1 MLRFGDGKTTE
12 TSVPRRTGPRRKDM
26 FKPLTRSTKNPHR
39 PNAGFA
45 ETMFV
50 HQSED
55 DDYSGFAPTEM
66 FEDGELAPIAAQ
78 PGNVAPATPD
88 AAHAAASTSRTALE
102 RAATAPAAEPVVEPV
117 PAPAESS
124 DEPLIPQSWV
134 TSQWVAAQ
142 EAKAHEAANQARAV
156 IAAQRRAEE
165 QAESAPADDAAPA
178 APKKGLAR
186 LRAAFERLLPGEF
199 RSLLPLFIGVTV
211 TMALIS
217 AVLPLID
224 KP

>member
-1 MLRFGDGKTTE
+1 
-12 TSVPRRTGPRRKDM
+12 M
-26 FKPLTRSTKNPHR
+26 FKPLTRSAKNANR

-50 HQSED
+50 HTSED

-66 FEDGELAPIAAQ
+66 FEEDEHAQVAAQ
-78 PGNVAPATPD
+78 PAAAVPATPD

-102 RAATAPAAEPVVEPV
+102 RAATAPAAEPVAATP
-117 PAPAESS
+117 
-124 DEPLIPQSWV
+124 DEPFIPQSWV

-156 IAAQRRAEE
+156 IAAQRRGED
-165 QAESAPADDAAPA
+165 QAEATPADEPAAAAPRT
-178 APKKGLAR
+178 GLGR
-186 LRAAFERLLPGEF
+186 LRAAFERLLPGDF

>member
-1 MLRFGDGKTTE
+1 
-12 TSVPRRTGPRRKDM
+12 M
-26 FKPLTRSTKNPHR
+26 FKPLTRSTKTPHR

-45 ETMFV
+45 ETQFL
-50 HQSED
+50 HTAGD

-66 FEDGELAPIAAQ
+66 FDDHAADSADT
-78 PGNVAPATPD
+78 PAADVVAPTAEDTR
-88 AAHAAASTSRTALE
+88 AAASTSRSALE
-102 RAATAPAAEPVVEPV
+102 RAAIGQVAAPSDAPLSATAVA
-117 PAPAESS
+117 
-124 DEPLIPQSWV
+124 DEASIPQSWV

-165 QAESAPADDAAPA
+165 QAETPEPGEAQAAPRT
-178 APKKGLAR
+178 GLAR

-199 RSLLPLFIGVTV
+199 RGLLPLFVGVTV

-217 AVLPLID
+217 AVLPMFD

>member
-1 MLRFGDGKTTE
+1 
-12 TSVPRRTGPRRKDM
+12 M
-26 FKPLTRSTKNPHR
+26 FKPLSRSNKNAHR

-45 ETMFV
+45 ETQLL
-50 HQSED
+50 HTSEE

-66 FEDGELAPIAAQ
+66 FEDVDSLP
-78 PGNVAPATPD
+78 APATSVPAD
-88 AAHAAASTSRTALE
+88 ARRAASTSRTALE
-102 RAATAPAAEPVVEPV
+102 RAATAPAPAPVVAAAAVVAEP
-117 PAPAESS
+117 A
-124 DEPLIPQSWV
+124 IPQSWV

-156 IAAQRRAEE
+156 IAAQRRADDE
-165 QAESAPADDAAPA
+165 AEAARAARVPA
-178 APKKGLAR
+178 APRTGLAR

-199 RSLLPLFIGVTV
+199 KSLLSLFIGVSV

-217 AVLPLID
+217 AMLPLLD

>member
-1 MLRFGDGKTTE
+1 
-12 TSVPRRTGPRRKDM
+12 M
-26 FKPLTRSTKNPHR
+26 FKPLTRSAKTPHR

-45 ETMFV
+45 ETQFL
-50 HQSED
+50 HTAGD

-66 FEDGELAPIAAQ
+66 FDDVADGDDFADLP
-78 PGNVAPATPD
+78 VADFVAATP
-88 AAHAAASTSRTALE
+88 ASTAVAASTSRWALE
-102 RAATAPAAEPVVEPV
+102 RAASTPVAAAEPDAAA
-117 PAPAESS
+117 APA
-124 DEPLIPQSWV
+124 DEPAIPQSWV

-142 EAKAHEAANQARAV
+142 EAKAHDAANQARAV

-165 QAESAPADDAAPA
+165 QVEQAEAAAAPTT
-178 APKKGLAR
+178 PLTGLAR

-199 RSLLPLFIGVTV
+199 RSLLPLFIGVSV

-217 AVLPLID
+217 AVLPLFD

>member
-1 MLRFGDGKTTE
+1 
-12 TSVPRRTGPRRKDM
+12 M
-26 FKPLTRSTKNPHR
+26 FKPLSRSNKNAHR

-45 ETMFV
+45 ETQFL
-50 HQSED
+50 HTSGE

-66 FEDGELAPIAAQ
+66 FEDVDSLLAPA
-78 PGNVAPATPD
+78 PVVAGTASTQ
-88 AAHAAASTSRTALE
+88 ARRAASTSHTALE
-102 RAATAPAAEPVVEPV
+102 RAAATPAPLPAVAAPAAADEEP
-117 PAPAESS
+117 A
-124 DEPLIPQSWV
+124 IPQSWI

-156 IAAQRRAEE
+156 IAAQRRADDE
-165 QAESAPADDAAPA
+165 AEAALAERAPA
-178 APKKGLAR
+178 APRTGLAR

-199 RSLLPLFIGVTV
+199 KSLLSLFVGVSV

-217 AVLPLID
+217 AMLPLLD

>member
-1 MLRFGDGKTTE
+1 
-12 TSVPRRTGPRRKDM
+12 M
-26 FKPLTRSTKNPHR
+26 FKPLTRSAKNPHR

-50 HQSED
+50 HTSED

-66 FEDGELAPIAAQ
+66 FEDDELAPVAAQ
-78 PGNVAPATPD
+78 PASVAPALPE
-88 AAHAAASTSRTALE
+88 AAHAAASTSRSALE
-102 RAATAPAAEPVVEPV
+102 RAATAPAAAPVAEA
-117 PAPAESS
+117 APAES
-124 DEPLIPQSWV
+124 DEPSIPQSWV

-156 IAAQRRAEE
+156 IAAQRRADE
-165 QAESAPADDAAPA
+165 QAGAAQLDEAAPA
-178 APKKGLAR
+178 APKTGLAR

>member
-1 MLRFGDGKTTE
+1 
-12 TSVPRRTGPRRKDM
+12 M
-26 FKPLTRSTKNPHR
+26 FKPLTRSTKNPNR

-45 ETMFV
+45 ETTFL
-50 HQSED
+50 HTSED

-66 FEDGELAPIAAQ
+66 FEDDELAPSAAQ
-78 PGNVAPATPD
+78 PATPD

-102 RAATAPAAEPVVEPV
+102 RAATAPAAEPVAEPV
-117 PAPAESS
+117 PAEA

-165 QAESAPADDAAPA
+165 QAEATPADDAAPA
-178 APKKGLAR
+178 APKTGLAR

>member
-1 MLRFGDGKTTE
+1 
-12 TSVPRRTGPRRKDM
+12 M
-26 FKPLTRSTKNPHR
+26 FKPLIRSSKHPRR
-39 PNAGFA
+39 PNGEFA

-50 HQSED
+50 HAAGD

-66 FEDGELAPIAAQ
+66 FEDEDFVPLR
-78 PGNVAPATPD
+78 VPANAD
-88 AAHAAASTSRTALE
+88 AARAAASSSRTALE
-102 RAATAPAAEPVVEPV
+102 RAAAAPASANAVETPAAEE
-117 PAPAESS
+117 AS
-124 DEPLIPQSWV
+124 IPQSWV

-165 QAESAPADDAAPA
+165 QAEAAQADEAATAAPRS
-178 APKKGLAR
+178 GLAR

-211 TMALIS
+211 TVALIS
-217 AVLPLID
+217 AVLPLFD

>member
-1 MLRFGDGKTTE
+1 
-12 TSVPRRTGPRRKDM
+12 M
-26 FKPLTRSTKNPHR
+26 FKPLSRSNKNAHR

-45 ETMFV
+45 ETQLL
-50 HQSED
+50 HTSGE

-66 FEDGELAPIAAQ
+66 FEDVDSLP
-78 PGNVAPATPD
+78 APAAASVPAD
-88 AAHAAASTSRTALE
+88 ARRAASTSHTALE
-102 RAATAPAAEPVVEPV
+102 RAATGPAPVPVAAAPAAVQEP
-117 PAPAESS
+117 A
-124 DEPLIPQSWV
+124 IPQSWV

-156 IAAQRRAEE
+156 IAAQRRADE
-165 QAESAPADDAAPA
+165 QAEAAVAERAPVVQRT
-178 APKKGLAR
+178 GFAR

-199 RSLLPLFIGVTV
+199 KSLLSLFIGVSV

-217 AVLPLID
+217 AMLPLLD

>member
-1 MLRFGDGKTTE
+1 
-12 TSVPRRTGPRRKDM
+12 M
-26 FKPLTRSTKNPHR
+26 FKPLTRSAKNPHR

-66 FEDGELAPIAAQ
+66 FEDAELAPQDSPPAS
-78 PGNVAPATPD
+78 VAPATPE

-102 RAATAPAAEPVVEPV
+102 RAATLPVAEPMAEPV
-117 PAPAESS
+117 PATA

-156 IAAQRRAEE
+156 IAAQRRDEEPAE
-165 QAESAPADDAAPA
+165 ATPADDAAPA
-178 APKKGLAR
+178 APRTGLAR

-217 AVLPLID
+217 AVLPMID